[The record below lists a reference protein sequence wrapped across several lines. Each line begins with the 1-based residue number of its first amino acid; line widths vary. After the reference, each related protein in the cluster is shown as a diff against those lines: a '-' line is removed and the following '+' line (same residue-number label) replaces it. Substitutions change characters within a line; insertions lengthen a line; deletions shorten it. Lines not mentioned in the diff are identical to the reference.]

1 MDGNLDGSLN
11 VISLGIED
19 GTVMGSQY
27 VATNGFKI
35 GFLEE
40 LIWVFL
46 LDTLKYIILVGL
58 IIVTNL

>member
-11 VISLGIED
+11 VISLGIEY